1 MSQGADDNHKSAS
14 HGSPG
19 LRNEALSGPINEPVA
34 AGEQYQSMD
43 LTENNQYEWSDW
55 FSKPK
60 SPSAAEKPAP
70 PRRNQAA
77 AEKPA
82 PARRGETSTSAPE
95 TG

>member
-1 MSQGADDNHKSAS
+1 MSQGADDNHKSQS

-19 LRNEALSGPINEPVA
+19 LRNEALSGPVNEPVA

-60 SPSAAEKPAP
+60 SPSAAEKQAP
-70 PRRNQAA
+70 AA
-77 AEKPA
+77 AEKS
-82 PARRGETSTSAPE
+82 STSRGREISAGGE
-95 TG
+95 ACQWA

>member
-14 HGSPG
+14 HGSLG
-19 LRNEALSGPINEPVA
+19 LRNEALSGPSNEPVA

-60 SPSAAEKPAP
+60 SP
-70 PRRNQAA
+70 AA

-82 PARRGETSTSAPE
+82 PAAAE
-95 TG
+95 